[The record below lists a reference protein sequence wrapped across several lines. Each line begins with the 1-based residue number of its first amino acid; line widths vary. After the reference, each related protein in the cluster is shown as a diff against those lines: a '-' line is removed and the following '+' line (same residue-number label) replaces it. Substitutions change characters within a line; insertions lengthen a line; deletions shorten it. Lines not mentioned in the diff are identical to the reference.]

1 MTTLADIKP
10 VFKGF
15 GCGRPKTGKTG
26 SLASLI
32 NTGRYNVR
40 IISLDAGITT
50 LNAYVKPEFLS
61 KVEVVKFKEDYY
73 RDANGVIGFKS
84 PPKVFGEVMGMLFD
98 WKYTDAQGNKIDHGH
113 VRTWGPDDVLVLDQL
128 TALGKAAM
136 YNTLKIEGRLD
147 KGPRRRDWGLAQTAL
162 DLCMELL
169 ASDDV
174 PCNVFVLSHVKLIGP
189 PETEDKDESDIKET
203 KHKLQQLIPYR
214 LYPSALGQAQPPLIA
229 GHLPYM
235 LYYNTRRDNRG
246 NIKRVIETQARED
259 FDISVPL
266 EGVPKELDIS
276 DGLAMI
282 FAAVRGEKPWQ

>member
-1 MTTLADIKP
+1 MTTLADLKP

-32 NTGRYNVR
+32 NTGLYNVR
-40 IISLDAGITT
+40 IVSLDAGITT
-50 LNAYVKPEFLS
+50 LGTYVKPEFKA
-61 KVEVVKFKEDYY
+61 KVEIVKFKEDYY
-73 RDANGVIGFKS
+73 CDANGVINFRT
-84 PPKVFGEVMGMLFD
+84 PPKMFGKVMGMLFN
-98 WKYTDAQGNKIDHGH
+98 WKYKDVAGNEIDHGH
-113 VRTWGPDDVLVLDQL
+113 VRTWTPDDVLVIDQI
-128 TALGKAAM
+128 TALGRAALN
-136 YNTLKIEGRLD
+136 NTLKIEGRLE
-147 KGPRRRDWGLAQTAL
+147 KGPRRRDWGLAQHAL
-162 DLCMELL
+162 DTCMELL
-169 ASDDV
+169 ASDDI
-174 PCNVFVLSHVKLIGP
+174 PCNVLVLSHVKLIGP
-189 PETEDKDESDIKET
+189 PETEDKDDDDVKET

-246 NIKRVIETQARED
+246 AIKRIIETQARED

-276 DGLAMI
+276 DGLAKI
-282 FAAVRGEKPWQ
+282 FAAVRGEKPW